1 MQRQQ
6 AAHAG
11 HNGFEQHLLR
21 EARQA
26 DAASVARIHAPRD
39 RFYPRLS
46 DKDRCLIDAAIKAE
60 VARRDLKGPTS
71 RGYAAALR
79 RLADDLGSQGKTLS
93 ALDHQS
99 LIAYAKSFFAHD
111 GSMVA
116 ALTVLRKHRD
126 PGAPADGRQ
135 RNDPPVEDKNL
146 IERVVQAAAADRG
159 WLPSTAE
166 QYDRTL
172 RRLATSLGPGQTI
185 TALDHNSLVAHVKSF
200 GGRDKE
206 AMGAALTV
214 LREYRE
220 PGILAD
226 RRPPHHGSSGADP
239 VAGVHAPRD
248 RFYPHLSDSD
258 RSLIDAAIKAEVARR
273 DLKGQ
278 TPRGYTAA
286 LRRLGNDLGSQG
298 KSLST
303 LDHESLVA
311 YAKSF
316 FSHDG
321 SIVAALMLLR
331 KHRDPSAPA
340 DGRPRNEPSVEDRNL
355 IEQAVQA
362 AAARRGWLPSTAEE
376 YDRTLR
382 RLTKSLGPGQTI
394 TALGHNSLVAHVKSF
409 GDRDK
414 LAMGALTVLQ
424 EYRGRGTLAD
434 RRPPSMEGGRLIDD
448 VARVSGHP
456 ETTPANGSRQA
467 DDQPDRSRSSFN
479 SAELWEGVDQA
490 GQLPA
495 DSWGTAN
502 FWQGVPSPPYSPA
515 GAVDQPSPAVP
526 SPGLAV
532 NPEEV
537 LRGADQP
544 EQLRPAK
551 RQRTL
556 SNPQG
561 DAIERQLSAIGNSG
575 GRVLQA
581 PIHQLA
587 SSSREAQP
595 IMQGSGQDYIPAPHT
610 GGGGAILGASA
621 LRPDRS
627 TTVCVGGDKR
637 PLYSEDASLMEGLR
651 AALIARGA
659 KDGTATRHVNCLL
672 NFSRWLV
679 ENDKQGIAPRLHDKS
694 LDDDVKELERNGGS
708 SSIVPALKYLKTY
721 QAGAPAPTI
730 GRTVLNPYPDDAALI
745 KEYKSAAPASGL
757 SPDSASNY
765 ASALGSFGHYLRQ
778 NNMPGIAARLHD
790 KSLDEDVIRYP
801 GSYKRVVFALAHL
814 RKSLPRSEA
823 LEPERQIATVPRAVG
838 SPVALP
844 GEGYDQDQLWE
855 MLEEA
860 GPPSSLAPTA
870 RHSQAPDF
878 GEAVRHL
885 NWRHAHQR
893 APDELIAALD
903 RSNLMPNQEVQLT
916 SFLID
921 GERYTA
927 GWLPLGGRPRTP
939 LNPRG
944 VAIRLRYRPEAAPLP
959 NSQPGNPTW
968 PQLFDRTM
976 EPPRAVSARAEGAA
990 GLNDVQPVHHAEV
1003 GPMSEAASAATPRA
1017 PSDIYGGLD
1026 SLVHLPVTPQE
1037 LRDDAYYAPG
1047 FPRLPSDGQLIHH
1060 AEVGPMSEAASAA
1073 TPRAPSDIYGGLDSL
1088 VHLPVTPQELR
1099 DDAHYAPGL
1108 PRLPSD
1114 VQLIPHAEVGPM
1126 SEAASAA
1133 TPRAQSDIYGGLDS
1147 LVHLPVTPQELRDDA
1162 HYAPGLPPLPS
1173 DVQLVHHA
1181 EVGPMSEAA
1190 SAATPRAQSDI
1201 YGGLDSLVHLPVT
1214 PQELRDD
1221 AHYAPEL
1228 PRPPSDAQVG
1238 ALHPAASLHDGGWLE
1253 LGASEWLADKHIL
1266 ADYALLAQDLQRD
1279 NPDLAARTRLVDP
1292 LVALYHLR
1300 LGAEILAL
1308 RAFQRIVHDQ
1318 RGNDTADFLFMPVS
1332 NAQADRPGNHWSLLL
1347 VDRRVRESPVAYH
1360 YDSARGYND
1369 QPAAEFAARLGAR
1382 LEPARMAQQPNS
1394 YDCGVFMVDG
1404 TRALVRRLA
1413 QGHQPAVLHLDNLVA
1428 DRQALQNRLRG

>member
-21 EARQA
+21 EARRA
-26 DAASVARIHAPRD
+26 DAAPVAGVHAPRD
-39 RFYPRLS
+39 RCYPRLS
-46 DKDRCLIDAAIKAE
+46 DEDRSLIDAAVKAG
-60 VARRDLKGPTS
+60 VARRDLKGQTAKS
-71 RGYAAALR
+71 YAATLR

-111 GSMVA
+111 GTMVA

-126 PGAPADGRQ
+126 PSAPADGRL

-146 IERVVQAAAADRG
+146 IEGA
-159 WLPSTAE
+159 
-166 QYDRTL
+166 
-172 RRLATSLGPGQTI
+172 
-185 TALDHNSLVAHVKSF
+185 VK
-200 GGRDKE
+200 
-206 AMGAALTV
+206 
-214 LREYRE
+214 
-220 PGILAD
+220 
-226 RRPPHHGSSGADP
+226 
-239 VAGVHAPRD
+239 
-248 RFYPHLSDSD
+248 
-258 RSLIDAAIKAEVARR
+258 
-273 DLKGQ
+273 
-278 TPRGYTAA
+278 
-286 LRRLGNDLGSQG
+286 
-298 KSLST
+298 
-303 LDHESLVA
+303 
-311 YAKSF
+311 
-316 FSHDG
+316 
-321 SIVAALMLLR
+321 
-331 KHRDPSAPA
+331 
-340 DGRPRNEPSVEDRNL
+340 
-355 IEQAVQA
+355 A
-362 AAARRGWLPSTAEE
+362 AAARRGWLPSTARQC
-376 YDRTLR
+376 DRTLR
-382 RLTKSLGPGQTI
+382 RLAKSLGPGQTI
-394 TALGHNSLVAHVKSF
+394 TALGHNSLVAHIKSF

-414 LAMGALTVLQ
+414 EAMRAALTVLR
-424 EYRGRGTLAD
+424 EYREPGTLAD
-434 RRPPSMEGGRLIDD
+434 RRPPHNGPSMEGGRLIDD
-448 VARVSGHP
+448 VARVGGRP
-456 ETTPANGSRQA
+456 ETTPATGLNIIRDCRSSIWEGPFGADGSRQA
-467 DDQPDRSRSSFN
+467 EEQAVQSPVLSVNPEELRRLLDDQPDRSRSSFN

-495 DSWGTAN
+495 DSWGTVN

-515 GAVDQPSPAVP
+515 GAVDQPSPALP

-621 LRPDRS
+621 LQPDRS

-659 KDGTATRHVNCLL
+659 KDGTVTLHVNCLL

-721 QAGAPAPTI
+721 QAGALAPTI
-730 GRTVLNPYPDDAALI
+730 GRTVPTPYPDDAALI
-745 KEYKSAAPASGL
+745 KEYKSAAPSSGL
-757 SPDSASNY
+757 SPYTAMNY
-765 ASALGSFGHYLRQ
+765 ASALSSFGHYLRQ

-801 GSYKRVVFALAHL
+801 STDKRAGIALAHL

-823 LEPERQIATVPRAVG
+823 LEPERQIATVPRAAG

-959 NSQPGNPTW
+959 NSRPGNPTW

-1047 FPRLPSDGQLIHH
+1047 FPRLPSDGQLVHH

-1088 VHLPVTPQELR
+1088 VHLPVTPQE
-1099 DDAHYAPGL
+1099 
-1108 PRLPSD
+1108 
-1114 VQLIPHAEVGPM
+1114 
-1126 SEAASAA
+1126 
-1133 TPRAQSDIYGGLDS
+1133 
-1147 LVHLPVTPQELRDDA
+1147 
-1162 HYAPGLPPLPS
+1162 
-1173 DVQLVHHA
+1173 
-1181 EVGPMSEAA
+1181 
-1190 SAATPRAQSDI
+1190 
-1201 YGGLDSLVHLPVT
+1201 
-1214 PQELRDD
+1214 
-1221 AHYAPEL
+1221 
-1228 PRPPSDAQVG
+1228 
-1238 ALHPAASLHDGGWLE
+1238 
-1253 LGASEWLADKHIL
+1253 
-1266 ADYALLAQDLQRD
+1266 
-1279 NPDLAARTRLVDP
+1279 
-1292 LVALYHLR
+1292 
-1300 LGAEILAL
+1300 
-1308 RAFQRIVHDQ
+1308 
-1318 RGNDTADFLFMPVS
+1318 
-1332 NAQADRPGNHWSLLL
+1332 
-1347 VDRRVRESPVAYH
+1347 
-1360 YDSARGYND
+1360 
-1369 QPAAEFAARLGAR
+1369 
-1382 LEPARMAQQPNS
+1382 
-1394 YDCGVFMVDG
+1394 
-1404 TRALVRRLA
+1404 
-1413 QGHQPAVLHLDNLVA
+1413 
-1428 DRQALQNRLRG
+1428 